1 MASPSSRSTCVPGR
15 DGVDV
20 TTVLSKSDFVV
31 VPAQP
36 TVLDIQGS
44 FATRCTIAD
53 LGIPQSALLNRV
65 RSATAARAH
74 RYRDKFAEK
83 GLVLDAALPD
93 RVTIAD
99 AFAARRSVL
108 EWPGESAR
116 AASAEVRA
124 AYRCMRQLAEAQH
137 G

>member
-1 MASPSSRSTCVPGR
+1 MIFGDTPLAEAIGAVLAHSHRLPGR
-15 DGVDV
+15 
-20 TTVLSKSDFVV
+20 VLK
-31 VPAQP
+31 
-36 TVLDIQGS
+36 
-44 FATRCTIAD
+44 
-53 LGIPQSALLNRV
+53 
-65 RSATAARAH
+65 
-74 RYRDKFAEK
+74 K

-99 AFAARRSVL
+99 AFAARHSVL